1 KTASVQRTWA
11 LLIAAFIL
19 YVPAIVVPIMRTASL
34 GEVDDNTILS
44 GVVQLWLNGSPGL
57 AVIVF
62 SASIV
67 VPVMKFLVLGM
78 LLISSQRGSSW
89 ARPQRAMLFRAIEF
103 IGYWSM
109 LDVFVVALLT
119 ALVQFGIFSLVEPLP
134 GVVFFGLSV
143 VLTMLA
149 SMSFDPRLI
158 WDGTQADD

>member
-1 KTASVQRTWA
+1 MSTLPRAHSLGLVGCRVCGLVCRENSGPDAACPRCFSGLQRRKTASVQRTWA

-19 YVPAIVVPIMRTASL
+19 YVPANVVPIMRTASL

-67 VPVMKFLVLGM
+67 VPVMKFLALGM

-89 ARPQRAMLFRAIEF
+89 A
-103 IGYWSM
+103 
-109 LDVFVVALLT
+109 
-119 ALVQFGIFSLVEPLP
+119 
-134 GVVFFGLSV
+134 
-143 VLTMLA
+143 
-149 SMSFDPRLI
+149 
-158 WDGTQADD
+158 